1 MKDLIIRCSKCNI
14 ENESFGTVEVELTNI
29 KSIDGLNLKDL
40 LKDKY
45 ILEDEIIEEI
55 DNRILFEKIDIDD
68 FIDYFGV
75 EKIFKQIDDTVIER
89 YIRKKKIDKLE
100 IK

>member
-1 MKDLIIRCSKCNI
+1 VKDLIIRCSKCDVEESNYSTI
-14 ENESFGTVEVELTNI
+14 EVVLSNI
-29 KSIDGLNLKDL
+29 KSIDGLNLRDL

-55 DNRILFEKIDIDD
+55 DNKILFDKIDIND

-75 EKIFKQIDDTVIER
+75 DKIFEEIDDAVIER
-89 YIRKKKIDKLE
+89 YIRKKKIDELDLK
-100 IK
+100 

>member
-1 MKDLIIRCSKCNI
+1 MKDLIIRCSSCNV
-14 ENESFGTVEVELTNI
+14 ENESSGTVEVELSNI
-29 KSIDGLNLKDL
+29 KSIDGLNLKEL

-55 DNRILFEKIDIDD
+55 DNKILFEKIDIDD

-75 EKIFKQIDDTVIER
+75 DEIFKQIDDNVIER